1 MSTGIKN
8 IKVDE
13 NNNAF
18 ATSTKAE
25 GEGSVFIKVGDDYI
39 LQDDTR
45 NGTGMFLVDIT
56 TTNSTGIFTVS
67 PPVSVL
73 TNLDANFEL
82 DENNDIATKT

>member
-18 ATSTKAE
+18 VTSTKAE
-25 GEGSVFIKVGDDYI
+25 GEGSIFVKVGDDYI
-39 LQDDTR
+39 LQDDVSS
-45 NGTGMFLVDIT
+45 GTGMFLIDIT
-56 TTNSTGIFTVS
+56 TTNSSGVLTVS

-82 DENNDIATKT
+82 DANNDIAPKT